1 MHLINKKS
9 LWLLIKLKFLNELST
24 FQWDRSFNEC
34 SFFIEK
40 YAGAPKWEKVHS
52 YTTPVLEWTYKL
64 LQYQSTVWF
73 EYDAWI
79 LFCMDIS
86 NYRRDKQNY
95 FYVEVTAEFVIMSPS
110 WKKTTYI
117 TKYYECNLI
126 IIVDKKFIFLY
137 SLKFPLQFESLSKI
151 K

>member
-1 MHLINKKS
+1 MHTEFNDTKRIIKMHLINKKS

-95 FYVEVTAEFVIMSPS
+95 FYVEVTAESQCALYRVCYYVTFM
-110 WKKTTYI
+110 KKNNI
-117 TKYYECNLI
+117 YYEILRM
-126 IIVDKKFIFLY
+126 
-137 SLKFPLQFESLSKI
+137 
-151 K
+151 